1 MSKLS
6 FIDKLRI
13 LLDIS
18 KSSSLCIFIL
28 ALLIFVGI
36 IFITTNKKN
45 AKRNKMIYASISVF
59 ILVTLVVAYHASL
72 SNMLKYMMDNFF
84 IVVYFPNLAIYLAA
98 LIATN
103 IILWI
108 SLFNYK
114 TTKSIKTLNVSV
126 YIIMNYLLAL
136 LLNIVNKNNLD
147 IFTQKSVYGNKNATA
162 LIELSSI
169 IFIVWIIFLVI
180 YKIILIYIRKDYQPK
195 VKKILIKKKVKKL
208 PENFAPLETPTYI
221 YGRAPKMP
229 VKVVE
234 KEVIVTEP
242 VRVNVEKDENLQDF
256 DSMLTL
262 DDYKTV
268 LKMLKSQK
276 DKMKQEEVIR
286 QELQEEQNKYKELL
300 DKQRNNEQ
308 KKYEELLSL
317 YR

>member
-13 LLDIS
+13 LLNIS
-18 KSSSLCIFIL
+18 KSSSLYIFIL

-208 PENFAPLETPTYI
+208 PENFAPLETPTFI
-221 YGRAPKMP
+221 YGRDPKMP

-234 KEVIVTEP
+234 KEVIVTEH
-242 VRVNVEKDENLQDF
+242 VEKDENLQDL

>member
-18 KSSSLCIFIL
+18 KSSSLYIFIL

-59 ILVTLVVAYHASL
+59 ILVILVVAYHTSL

-114 TTKSIKTLNVSV
+114 TTKSIKTLNVSI

-136 LLNIVNKNNLD
+136 ILNIVNKNNLD

-234 KEVIVTEP
+234 KEVRVPEP
-242 VRVNVEKDENLQDF
+242 VRVNVEKDENVQAL

-268 LKMLKSQK
+268 LKILKSQK

>member
-18 KSSSLCIFIL
+18 KSSSLYIFIL

-59 ILVTLVVAYHASL
+59 ILVTLVIAYHASL

-136 LLNIVNKNNLD
+136 ILNIVNKNNLD

-208 PENFAPLETPTYI
+208 KIPDFSIFNRIRWLQ
-221 YGRAPKMP
+221 
-229 VKVVE
+229 VVCH
-234 KEVIVTEP
+234 
-242 VRVNVEKDENLQDF
+242 
-256 DSMLTL
+256 
-262 DDYKTV
+262 
-268 LKMLKSQK
+268 
-276 DKMKQEEVIR
+276 
-286 QELQEEQNKYKELL
+286 
-300 DKQRNNEQ
+300 
-308 KKYEELLSL
+308 
-317 YR
+317 

>member
-1 MSKLS
+1 
-6 FIDKLRI
+6 
-13 LLDIS
+13 
-18 KSSSLCIFIL
+18 
-28 ALLIFVGI
+28 
-36 IFITTNKKN
+36 
-45 AKRNKMIYASISVF
+45 
-59 ILVTLVVAYHASL
+59 
-72 SNMLKYMMDNFF
+72 
-84 IVVYFPNLAIYLAA
+84 
-98 LIATN
+98 
-103 IILWI
+103 
-108 SLFNYK
+108 
-114 TTKSIKTLNVSV
+114 
-126 YIIMNYLLAL
+126 MNYLLAL

-169 IFIVWIIFLVI
+169 IFIVWIIFLII

-242 VRVNVEKDENLQDF
+242 VRVNVEKDENLQDL

>member
-18 KSSSLCIFIL
+18 KSSSLYIFIL

-59 ILVTLVVAYHASL
+59 ILVTLVIAYHASL

-136 LLNIVNKNNLD
+136 ILNIVNKNNLD
-147 IFTQKSVYGNKNATA
+147 IFTQKSVYGKKNATA

-208 PENFAPLETPTYI
+208 PENFVPLENPI
-221 YGRAPKMP
+221 YVYGNAPKRP
-229 VKVVE
+229 
-234 KEVIVTEP
+234 VIVKEQP
-242 VRVNVEKDENLQDF
+242 QIIKSEEYEELKQL
-256 DSMLTL
+256 DSLLTL
-262 DDYKTV
+262 EDYKKV
-268 LKMLKSQK
+268 LKLLKDQNEK
-276 DKMKQEEVIR
+276 KQQEEAIKK
-286 QELQEEQNKYKELL
+286 EIKEEQIKYDELIK
-300 DKQRNNEQ
+300 KQRNTEQ
-308 KKYEELLSL
+308 QKYEELLNL

>member
-18 KSSSLCIFIL
+18 KSSSLYIFIL

-45 AKRNKMIYASISVF
+45 AKRNKMIYTSISIF
-59 ILVTLVVAYHASL
+59 ILVTLVVAYHSSL

-234 KEVIVTEP
+234 KEVRVPEP
-242 VRVNVEKDENLQDF
+242 VRVNVEKDENVQAF

>member
-18 KSSSLCIFIL
+18 KSSSLYIFIL

-59 ILVTLVVAYHASL
+59 ILVILVVAYHTSL

-136 LLNIVNKNNLD
+136 ILNIVNKNNLD

-234 KEVIVTEP
+234 KEVRVPEP
-242 VRVNVEKDENLQDF
+242 VRLNVEKEENVQAL

>member
-18 KSSSLCIFIL
+18 KSSSLYIFIL

-59 ILVTLVVAYHASL
+59 ILVILVVAYHTSL

-136 LLNIVNKNNLD
+136 ILNIVNKNNLD

-234 KEVIVTEP
+234 KEVRVPEP
-242 VRVNVEKDENLQDF
+242 VRLNVEKDENVQAL